1 MFCLPVLNIE
11 NLCFDSMKNQIN
23 KIKPMYSEMNTSE
36 KTDVKLTSFNR
47 LQGSLC
53 DYKATTLKLS
63 LQKKMFLM
71 TLDRNLFDLN
81 EKSCSHNGI

>member
-1 MFCLPVLNIE
+1 
-11 NLCFDSMKNQIN
+11 
-23 KIKPMYSEMNTSE
+23 MYSEMNTSE

-53 DYKATTLKLS
+53 DYKAKTLKLS
-63 LQKKMFLM
+63 FHYKKKMFLM

>member
-1 MFCLPVLNIE
+1 
-11 NLCFDSMKNQIN
+11 
-23 KIKPMYSEMNTSE
+23 MYSEMNTSE

-53 DYKATTLKLS
+53 DYNAKTLKLS
-63 LQKKMFLM
+63 FDYKKMFLM